1 MIGRKLG
8 NIFQLGVK
16 ELRSLWFD
24 KALLIFIIWA
34 FTGGVYSAATGTSRE
49 LNRAPIAI
57 VDRDRSALSQRI
69 AAALYP
75 PHFNTPVLIDAAAV
89 DPALDAGTYTFVIDI
104 PADFQ
109 RDAIA
114 GRQPELQVNIDATRM
129 SQSFIGAS
137 YIQQIVL
144 GEVNEFFQH
153 YRAQTVLPIT
163 LQTRVKFNPNLTGL
177 WFGGVMEIMEFV
189 TMLSIILTGAALIRE
204 REHGTV
210 EHLLVMPLTPFEIMA
225 AKVWANGLVVLLAAY
240 LSLQFVV
247 RGVLQVPISGSI
259 GLFIAGAALYLFS
272 TTALGIFLATIA
284 RSMPQ
289 LGLLVILTIMPLQIL
304 SGAVTPRESMP
315 LIVQY
320 IMQATPTTHF
330 VALTQAI
337 IYRGAD
343 FSAVWRDFLAIAAI
357 GVVFFGIALE
367 RFRRTV
373 ALT

>member
-1 MIGRKLG
+1 MRKLS
-8 NIFQLGVK
+8 NIFQLGLK

-24 KALLIFIIWA
+24 KALLIFIVWA

-49 LNRAPIAI
+49 LNRAPVAI
-57 VDRDRSALSQRI
+57 VDNDRSPLSQRI
-69 AAALYP
+69 IAGLYP
-75 PHFNTPVLIDAAAV
+75 PYFDTPVLIEASAV
-89 DPALDAGTYTFVIDI
+89 DRGLDAGTYTFVVDI
-104 PADFQ
+104 PVNFQ
-109 RDAIA
+109 RDVVA
-114 GRQPELQVNIDATRM
+114 GKRPELQLNIDATRM
-129 SQSFIGAS
+129 SQAFIGAN
-137 YIQQIVL
+137 YIQQIAL
-144 GEVNEFFQH
+144 GEVSEFLQH
-153 YRAQTVLPIT
+153 YRAQSVLPIT

-225 AKVWANGLVVLLAAY
+225 AKVWANGLVVLVAAY
-240 LSLQFVV
+240 LSLQFVI
-247 RGVLQVPISGSI
+247 RGVLQVPISGSLA
-259 GLFIAGAALYLFS
+259 LFIAGATLYLFS

-289 LGLLVILTIMPLQIL
+289 LGLLVIITIMPLQLL

-315 LIVQY
+315 LAVQY
-320 IMQATPTTHF
+320 LMEATPTTHF
-330 VALTQAI
+330 VRLTQAI

-343 FSAVWRDFLAIAAI
+343 FSAVWKDFLAIALI
-357 GVVFFGIALE
+357 GLVFFGIALE

-373 ALT
+373 ALS

>member
-1 MIGRKLG
+1 MMRKLR
-8 NIFQLGVK
+8 NIFQLGLK

-24 KALLIFIIWA
+24 KALLIFILWA
-34 FTGGVYSAATGTSRE
+34 FTGGVYSAATGVSRE

-57 VDRDRSALSQRI
+57 VDHDRSPLSRRII
-69 AAALYP
+69 AAFYP
-75 PHFNTPVLIDAAAV
+75 PHFIAPVLIDAASV

-109 RDAIA
+109 RDVIA
-114 GRQPELQVNIDATRM
+114 GKKPELQVNIDATRM

-137 YIQQIVL
+137 YIQQITL
-144 GEVNEFFQH
+144 GEVGEFLQH
-153 YRAQTVLPIT
+153 YRSETVLPIT

-204 REHGTV
+204 REHGTI

-225 AKVWANGLVVLLAAY
+225 AKVWANGLVVLVAAY

-247 RGVLQVPISGSI
+247 RGVLHVPISGSI
-259 GLFIAGAALYLFS
+259 TLFIAGATLYLFS
-272 TTALGIFLATIA
+272 TTALGIFLATLA

-337 IYRGAD
+337 IYRSAD
-343 FSAVWRDFLAIAAI
+343 FSAVWKDFLAIAVI

-373 ALT
+373 AFT

>member
-1 MIGRKLG
+1 MRKLS

-24 KALLIFIIWA
+24 KALLIFIVWA

-57 VDRDRSALSQRI
+57 VDHDRSPLSQRI
-69 AAALYP
+69 IAAFYP
-75 PHFNTPVLIDAAAV
+75 PHFNPPVLIDASAV
-89 DPALDAGTYTFVIDI
+89 DPALDAGYYTFVVDI

-109 RDAIA
+109 RDVIA
-114 GRQPELQVNIDATRM
+114 GKQPAMQVNIDATRM
-129 SQSFIGAS
+129 SQAFIGAS
-137 YIQQIVL
+137 YIQQITL
-144 GEVNEFFQH
+144 GEVGEFLRH
-153 YRAQTVLPIT
+153 YRAQTVMPIE
-163 LQTRVKFNPNLTGL
+163 LQTHVKFNPNLTGL

-210 EHLLVMPLTPFEIMA
+210 EHLLVMPLTPFEIMT
-225 AKVWANGLVVLLAAY
+225 AKVWANGLVVLVAAY
-240 LSLQFVV
+240 LSLQFVI
-247 RGVLQVPISGSI
+247 RGVLQVPITGSLV
-259 GLFIAGAALYLFS
+259 LFLCGAALYLFS

-315 LIVQY
+315 LAVQY
-320 IMQATPTTHF
+320 LMQATPTTHF

-337 IYRGAD
+337 IYRGAN
-343 FSAVWRDFLAIAAI
+343 FSAVWKDFVAIAAI
-357 GVVFFGIALE
+357 GAVLFSISLE

-373 ALT
+373 AMT

>member
-1 MIGRKLG
+1 MRKLT
-8 NIFQLGVK
+8 NIFQLGLK
-16 ELRSLWFD
+16 ELRSLWYD
-24 KALLIFIIWA
+24 KALLIFIVFS
-34 FTGGVYSAATGTSRE
+34 FTAGVYSAATGTSRE

-57 VDRDRSALSQRI
+57 VDHDRSPLSQRLVD
-69 AAALYP
+69 AFYP
-75 PHFNTPVLIDAAAV
+75 PHFNPPAIIDAAAV
-89 DPALDAGTYTFVIDI
+89 DPALDAGTYTFVVDI
-104 PADFQ
+104 PANFQ
-109 RDAIA
+109 RDVIA
-114 GRQPELQVNIDATRM
+114 GKQPALQVNIDATRM

-137 YIQQIVL
+137 YIQQIAL
-144 GEVNEFFQH
+144 GEVGEFLQG
-153 YRAQTVLPIT
+153 YRAQTVLPIA

-189 TMLSIILTGAALIRE
+189 TMFSIIFTGAALIRE

-210 EHLLVMPLTPFEIMA
+210 EHLLVMPLTPFEIMS
-225 AKVWANGLVVLLAAY
+225 AKVWSNGLVVLVAAY
-240 LSLQFVV
+240 LSLQFMV

-259 GLFIAGAALYLFS
+259 NLFMAGATLYLFS

-289 LGLLVILTIMPLQIL
+289 LGLLVILIILPLQIL
-304 SGAVTPRESMP
+304 SGAITPRESMP
-315 LIVQY
+315 LGVQY
-320 IMQATPTTHF
+320 LMEATPTTHF
-330 VALTQAI
+330 VRLTQAI

-343 FSAVWRDFLAIAAI
+343 FSAVWKDFVAIAII

>member
-1 MIGRKLG
+1 MRKLS
-8 NIFQLGVK
+8 NIFQLGLK

-57 VDRDRSALSQRI
+57 VDHDRSPLSQRI
-69 AAALYP
+69 IAAFYP
-75 PHFNTPVLIDAAAV
+75 PHFNPPVLIAASAV
-89 DPALDAGTYTFVIDI
+89 DPVLDAGYYTFVVDI

-109 RDAIA
+109 RDVIA
-114 GRQPELQVNIDATRM
+114 GKRPELQVNIDATRM
-129 SQSFIGAS
+129 SQAFIGAS
-137 YIQQIVL
+137 YIQQIAL
-144 GEVNEFFQH
+144 GEVGEFLQH
-153 YRAQTVLPIT
+153 YRAQTVLPIA

-204 REHGTV
+204 REHGTI

-225 AKVWANGLVVLLAAY
+225 AKVWANGFVVLLAAY
-240 LSLQFVV
+240 LSLQFVI
-247 RGVLQVPISGSI
+247 RGVLQVPISGSLA
-259 GLFIAGAALYLFS
+259 LFILGAALYLFS
-272 TTALGIFLATIA
+272 TTALGIFLSTIA

-289 LGLLVILTIMPLQIL
+289 LGLLVILIIMPLQIL
-304 SGAVTPRESMP
+304 SGAITPRESMP
-315 LIVQY
+315 LAVQY
-320 IMQATPTTHF
+320 LMEATPTTHF
-330 VALTQAI
+330 VRLTQAI

-343 FSAVWRDFLAIAAI
+343 FSAVWRDFMAIAAI
-357 GVVFFGIALE
+357 GLVFFGIAHE

-373 ALT
+373 ALI